1 MYRCVHLCPTT
12 DSFLGN
18 HRILVKFPI
27 FAARCWPRCEFR
39 SGFLWILV
47 PNSKNIRVKL
57 WLKNEI
63 RCGKNEIVN
72 SDTNPAMNYIQ
83 FITIALIYVRRPP
96 FSISFQLAVPKQ
108 AMCRALPH
116 ILASIQGKTSS
127 RYVGSWAIPFR
138 KFLQL
143 ASVSPKSLTS
153 TFKKNQQGIPTLN
166 V

>member
-1 MYRCVHLCPTT
+1 MPNHGFVSRKSPNFGEISNFRCSLLTKM
-12 DSFLGN
+12 
-18 HRILVKFPI
+18 RISVRFFMDFGSKF
-27 FAARCWPRCEFR
+27 
-39 SGFLWILV
+39 
-47 PNSKNIRVKL
+47 KNIRVKL

-153 TFKKNQQGIPTLN
+153 TFKRNQQGIPTLN

>member
-1 MYRCVHLCPTT
+1 MPNHGFVSRKSPNFGEISYFRCSLLTEM
-12 DSFLGN
+12 
-18 HRILVKFPI
+18 RISVRF
-27 FAARCWPRCEFR
+27 FMDF
-39 SGFLWILV
+39 G
-47 PNSKNIRVKL
+47 SKVKL

-116 ILASIQGKTSS
+116 ILLQYKLKQALGMLAPGQFHSGSS
-127 RYVGSWAIPFR
+127 FSWLRFPQSR
-138 KFLQL
+138 
-143 ASVSPKSLTS
+143 
-153 TFKKNQQGIPTLN
+153 
-166 V
+166 